1 MKAKI
6 LFEDDKYR
14 YFDKNGVE
22 LHDEDVI
29 VWDSGKEEKIYLTKQ
44 GQLGTDAT
52 NPYWIESEMAAIGEF
67 GIYPLSENDLKEI
80 AKKSDTKRP
89 SAYTVEGSF
98 VAVCGANGV

>member
-1 MKAKI
+1 MGDGAMKAKI

-52 NPYWIESEMAAIGEF
+52 NPYWIESEMAAVGEF

-80 AKKSDTKRP
+80 AKKI
-89 SAYTVEGSF
+89 
-98 VAVCGANGV
+98 